1 MILVLNMFFLY
12 YEQYLQVV
20 FFIFWLPHVYC
31 YYLFI
36 LGMAAMRQTFGAALI
51 IISIFIYINKCKHY
65 IIYITFCL
73 VGACLMHKSSI
84 ALIVMI
90 AIFYKLNLQ
99 KKYLYLIIIASWI
112 TVSISNM
119 YNEVLNLFVSLI
131 AGSSVFEILTNRYS
145 EADTIV
151 NKTLLNML
159 PYNLFYLYLVYVSD
173 IKSPNWKIFQIFII
187 GACIYNLLCSTQIGI
202 RMTSIFYVIMLFSI
216 PVFNYP
222 NKKFV
227 YLVLTVFI
235 MYFGWRNIVMINS
248 LKEIEDLFTVVPYL
262 HYKLFF
268 L

>member
-1 MILVLNMFFLY
+1 
-12 YEQYLQVV
+12 
-20 FFIFWLPHVYC
+20 
-31 YYLFI
+31 
-36 LGMAAMRQTFGAALI
+36 
-51 IISIFIYINKCKHY
+51 
-65 IIYITFCL
+65 
-73 VGACLMHKSSI
+73 MHKSSI

-99 KKYLYLIIIASWI
+99 KKYLYLIIIASWL